1 MPILGW
7 RMHFTRR
14 QIQMPR
20 SARPLMASLRPA
32 DVPAWLE
39 KEGIDDGMPCLI
51 GPDGTYDVELNRY
64 FLERPAPENTHAAVA
79 YDLANFLTFLWS
91 HREPLGTRG
100 WRDAAP
106 EDRAAYQRWRR
117 SDEHGPGVKGSTWR
131 GKSPR
136 STGSTGGRS
145 DAASSSTTRSCSV
158 RRGDGSV
165 IRAAIEGAPGGGA
178 ARRSS

>member
-7 RMHFTRR
+7 RVHFTRR

-20 SARPLMASLRPA
+20 SARLLMASLRLA
-32 DVPAWLE
+32 DVPGWLE
-39 KEGIDDGMPCLI
+39 KQGIDDGMPCLI

-106 EDRAAYQRWRR
+106 EDRTAYQRWRWR
-117 SDEHGPGVKGSTWR
+117 CRGGVQLVGVLI
-131 GKSPR
+131 PR
-136 STGSTGGRS
+136 
-145 DAASSSTTRSCSV
+145 
-158 RRGDGSV
+158 
-165 IRAAIEGAPGGGA
+165 
-178 ARRSS
+178 